1 MQGAPWAP
9 LGTGTPQWSRLKKKK
24 WRHPKLDLR
33 TTFGGV
39 QHGGQLDP
47 SRFPM
52 PKRASASSTKGLFD
66 SSDEDGSEEAPD
78 CSAANGD
85 SELRADSDAN
95 DDTERTSLTQVRK
108 LFSRSQFVCLAGF
121 PRFMSRL

>member
-1 MQGAPWAP
+1 
-9 LGTGTPQWSRLKKKK
+9 
-24 WRHPKLDLR
+24 
-33 TTFGGV
+33 
-39 QHGGQLDP
+39 
-47 SRFPM
+47 M

-95 DDTERTSLTQVRK
+95 DDTERTSLTQVRII
-108 LFSRSQFVCLAGF
+108 FSFAIRLLDWLSAFHVPAVGQSRAYHQMREPLLHGGF
-121 PRFMSRL
+121 LCIGMYTTHNKESLNLKSI

>member
-1 MQGAPWAP
+1 
-9 LGTGTPQWSRLKKKK
+9 
-24 WRHPKLDLR
+24 
-33 TTFGGV
+33 
-39 QHGGQLDP
+39 
-47 SRFPM
+47 M
-52 PKRASASSTKGLFD
+52 PKRASASSTQGLFD

-78 CSAANGD
+78 YSAANGD

-108 LFSRSQFVCLAGF
+108 LFSRSQFVCLTGF